1 MVFNVHKIKEGLI
14 MVIEDNKNKQSDE
27 KTKEMFWIFSWT
39 STFSQ
44 LSLSQVEVFMIL
56 DHPDVWDEMVSL
68 QGNMTTGGMKS

>member
-1 MVFNVHKIKEGLI
+1 

-27 KTKEMFWIFSWT
+27 KTKEMIWIFSWT

-44 LSLSQVEVFMIL
+44 LSLSQVGVFMIL

>member
-1 MVFNVHKIKEGLI
+1 

-56 DHPDVWDEMVSL
+56 AHPDVWDEMVSL

>member
-1 MVFNVHKIKEGLI
+1 